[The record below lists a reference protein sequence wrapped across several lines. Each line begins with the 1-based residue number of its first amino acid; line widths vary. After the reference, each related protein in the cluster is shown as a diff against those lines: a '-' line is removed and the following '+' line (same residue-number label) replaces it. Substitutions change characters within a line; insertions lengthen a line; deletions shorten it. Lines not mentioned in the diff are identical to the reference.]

1 MIKFVYCICKRAN
14 LSNEEFQT
22 YWRENHGTFIRSL
35 AKTIRAKKYIQSH
48 KMDTPINAE
57 LVKSR
62 GLEPLAYDGITEI
75 WWDSMEEFIAG
86 VNSPEGIA
94 AAQQYVADE
103 ANFVDFSRSR
113 AFLTE
118 EYTIFDF
125 SSADEVS

>member
-1 MIKFVYCICKRAN
+1 MIKFVYCICKRAD

-22 YWRENHGTFIRSL
+22 YWKEKHGAFIRSL
-35 AKTIRAKKYIQSH
+35 AKTIHAKKYIQSH

-75 WWDSMEEFIAG
+75 WWDNMEEFLAG
-86 VNSPEGIA
+86 VNSPEGIE

-103 ANFVDFSRSR
+103 ANFIDFAQSR

-118 EYTIFDF
+118 EHTIFDF
-125 SSADEVS
+125 SSEDED